1 MTLGEFISDYRKEH
15 KLSMQALADKSNL
28 SKGYISMLENNFI
41 PTNTNKKITPSV
53 EAIKKLAHGMNVS
66 FEYLLSLIDGD
77 VSWEENKADAKIY
90 KALKLNYIYVPRYS
104 NICCGNGGFADD
116 NVLEFVPVPN
126 DGLNENKEYF
136 CQYASGDSM
145 ADMIQ
150 DGDLIIFEKCSVPAV
165 NAIGCFCVGENESM
179 CKKFTVVNGV
189 PILKP
194 LNSVYDPVIVNT
206 EDFKC
211 LGILKKI
218 IKTIR

>member
-1 MTLGEFISDYRKEH
+1 MRTIAE
-15 KLSMQALADKSNL
+15 
-28 SKGYISMLENNFI
+28 
-41 PTNTNKKITPSV
+41 T
-53 EAIKKLAHGMNVS
+53 IKKLRIEKNLTIRELAN
-66 FEYLLSLIDGD
+66 ELD
-77 VSWEENKADAKIY
+77 VSYSSIGMYEQGRRQPNYETLEKIADFFNVDMNFLLGKSEIRNSYNMGLDEKDEKIY

-126 DGLNENKEYF
+126 DGLNEKKEYF
-136 CQYASGDSM
+136 CQYATGDSM

>member
-1 MTLGEFISDYRKEH
+1 MRTIAE
-15 KLSMQALADKSNL
+15 
-28 SKGYISMLENNFI
+28 
-41 PTNTNKKITPSV
+41 T
-53 EAIKKLAHGMNVS
+53 IKKLRIEKNLTIRELAN
-66 FEYLLSLIDGD
+66 ELD
-77 VSWEENKADAKIY
+77 VSYSSIGMYEQGRRQPNYETLEKIADFFNVDMNFLLGKSEIRNSYNMGLDEKDEKIY

>member
-1 MTLGEFISDYRKEH
+1 MEIKIAQNIKFYREKCGLSQDELGDKIGISGKTISSWEIGRTEPNMGYV
-15 KLSMQALADKSNL
+15 QALCEAFNINANDLIYGKEDTELYKS
-28 SKGYISMLENNFI
+28 
-41 PTNTNKKITPSV
+41 
-53 EAIKKLAHGMNVS
+53 
-66 FEYLLSLIDGD
+66 
-77 VSWEENKADAKIY
+77 
-90 KALKLNYIYVPRYS
+90 LKLNYIYVPRYS

>member
-1 MTLGEFISDYRKEH
+1 MRTIAE
-15 KLSMQALADKSNL
+15 
-28 SKGYISMLENNFI
+28 
-41 PTNTNKKITPSV
+41 T
-53 EAIKKLAHGMNVS
+53 IKKLRIEKNLTIRELAN
-66 FEYLLSLIDGD
+66 ELD
-77 VSWEENKADAKIY
+77 VSYSSIGMYEQGRRQPNYETLEKIADFFNVDMNFLLGKSEIRNSYNMGLDEKDEKIY

-136 CQYASGDSM
+136 CQYATGDSM

>member
-1 MTLGEFISDYRKEH
+1 MRTIAE
-15 KLSMQALADKSNL
+15 
-28 SKGYISMLENNFI
+28 
-41 PTNTNKKITPSV
+41 T
-53 EAIKKLAHGMNVS
+53 IKKLRIEKNLTIRELAN
-66 FEYLLSLIDGD
+66 ELD
-77 VSWEENKADAKIY
+77 VSYSSIGMYEQGRRQPNYETLEKIADFFNVDMNFLLGKSEIRNSYNMGLDEKDEKIY
-90 KALKLNYIYVPRYS
+90 KALKLNYIYVSRYS

-218 IKTIR
+218 IKTIK